1 MKRILT
7 AFLGAASLFMAACSP
22 QDIDNQSSDNSI
34 RASVDRMRSPQ
45 TKALMQD
52 NPGYSIDIFWQEGD
66 RIGVFGDGGSNV
78 DFVLAASSLSENG
91 RSARFETSGTMP
103 KGNLTAYFPYCP
115 DAAQKDGAL
124 VLNFPSTQEYN
135 VKSGVVQPDP
145 NANLMIA
152 SGSRG
157 AGLFFQPM
165 MAALKIG
172 KVFDKDVQID
182 RVEFRDLDGK
192 AVCGTFS
199 ASFHNG
205 MPVTQFSGN
214 ANVITLDCS
223 KLVKATKDEAKI
235 FYLLVP
241 ARSYPKGF
249 ELCFVTSDGEHI
261 TQTVGAS
268 MGKSLQCGSVYPI
281 GDITNYGDLED
292 VSSETYPEAILL
304 DQGKLDK
311 IRILSKTSV
320 ELRDSEKNPVYDAK
334 GRPLQSYN
342 LELMVHKDLKPVGN
356 GWLVFNEQTEELPQG
371 GVFRITSCTIANDDF
386 YKVDA
391 VPEINPFAPFK
402 NLQIGKQDEEVPVN
416 LNGFISEVV
425 DEYGN
430 PIDFRFNEEGQ
441 MVFGDDAVSQM
452 IGGPTRALV
461 NKWPSNFSLPNLS
474 INVKGDNAEA
484 SFSPQ
489 MTTSIQTAIGAFDG
503 ELQYCVLKITP
514 TLSMDAKFTLKAA
527 LSIGE
532 SKYLFGIKTTGIPI
546 GGVIVFFDIEVYA
559 TVELG
564 GQLTFSTQI
573 SCSQDLGTYSISYN
587 KGDGFITKQLKEPT
601 LAGFNMPDP
610 QISGSGEI
618 YAKGGLQ
625 LVTSMNVYG
634 LLSIGLSTDFL
645 MKAGISQD
653 ADDGINEKGTVFAV
667 GPELE
672 ITPRIAIGCLGIK
685 WAHNFEELT
694 MSFNMDHWYET
705 YLIPKGICSSAP
717 VYTQSSAYYQFT
729 AFDPPLLAQV
739 RTGVSSLTYNINL
752 EGKCAQDFT
761 VGIAT
766 YEIPVFELYPMSS
779 AAIAEY
785 RTWTASGYP
794 IPQSSTYILVDYNLL
809 KRISFTEICEY
820 KAGTESLQKNGEI
833 DPPISFKSH
842 TYYYQLIALRD
853 KNGSIVHVFGMNRLL
868 SPFDLGRLTYF
879 CWPNDRNG
887 NDYEEF
893 ESAINQH

>member
-115 DAAQKDGAL
+115 DAVQKDGAL

-249 ELCFVTSDGEHI
+249 ELCFVTSDGERI
-261 TQTVGAS
+261 VQTVGAS
-268 MGKSLQCGSVYPI
+268 MGKSLKCGSVYPI
-281 GDITNYGDLED
+281 GDITNYGDLEG
-292 VSSETYPEAILL
+292 VTSETYPEAILL

-311 IRILSKTSV
+311 VKLLSKNYT
-320 ELRDSEKNPVYDAK
+320 ELYDSEKNHLYDAK
-334 GRPLQSYN
+334 GRPLHSYN
-342 LELMVHKDLKPVGN
+342 LELMVHKDLKPVEN
-356 GWLVFNEQTEELPQG
+356 GWLVFNEQSEELPQG
-371 GVFRITSCTIANDDF
+371 GVFRIISCVKANDDF
-386 YKVDA
+386 YHVNA

-425 DEYGN
+425 DEYGK
-430 PIDFRFNEEGQ
+430 PIDFRFNEDGQ
-441 MVFGDDAVSQM
+441 MVFGDDAVNQM
-452 IGGPTRALV
+452 VGGTTRALV
-461 NKWPSNFSLPNLS
+461 NKWPSNFSLPKLS
-474 INVKGDNAEA
+474 INVKGENAEA

-489 MTTSIQTAIGAFDG
+489 MSTSIHTAIGAFDG

-514 TLSMDAKFTLKAA
+514 TLSMDAKFTLKAG
-527 LSIGE
+527 LSVGS

-546 GGVIVFFDIEVYA
+546 GGVIVFFDLEVYA

-573 SCSQDLGTYSISYN
+573 SCSQDLGTYCISYN
-587 KGDGFITKQLKEPT
+587 KGDGIITKQLKEPA
-601 LAGFNMPDP
+601 LAGFDMPDP
-610 QISGSGEI
+610 QISGAGNI

-625 LVTSMNVYG
+625 FVTSMNVYG

-645 MKAGISQD
+645 VNAGITQD
-653 ADDGINEKGTVFAV
+653 ADDGINEKGTVFSVA
-667 GPELE
+667 PELE
-672 ITPRIAIGCLGIK
+672 ITPRVAVGCLGIK

-694 MSFNMDHWYET
+694 MSFNMDPWYET
-705 YLIPKGICSSAP
+705 YLIPAGSCSSSP
-717 VYTQSSAYYQFT
+717 VYKMSGKYYYFSD
-729 AFDPPLLAQV
+729 FNPPLLANV
-739 RTGVSSLTYNINL
+739 RTGVSALNYTIDL
-752 EGKCAQDFT
+752 KGKSGQDFT
-761 VGIAT
+761 VGIAI
-766 YEIPVFELYPMSS
+766 YEIPEFELLAMTPTATADYN
-779 AAIAEY
+779 
-785 RTWTASGYP
+785 TWAASGYS
-794 IPQSSTYILVDYNLL
+794 IPPSSTGILINSL

-820 KAGTESLQKNGEI
+820 KAGTESLQKSGKI

-842 TYYYQLIALRD
+842 THYYQLIALRD
-853 KNGSIVHVFGMNRLL
+853 KNGNIAHEFGMNRLL
-868 SPFDLGRLTYF
+868 SPFSLSKLTYF
-879 CWPNDRNG
+879 CWPQDRNG
-887 NDYEEF
+887 NEYKEPEPVLD
-893 ESAINQH
+893 